1 MKDYRIQILPEDL
14 AKQIAAGEVIERPA
28 SVVKELVENAV
39 DAEATFIVIEVF
51 EGGRKRIRITDNG
64 TGMKR
69 EDAILSVERHSTS
82 KIKTKE
88 ELANIETLGFRGEA
102 LPSIASVS
110 KMKITTLFRGEN
122 IGTELCL
129 MNGKIKEVKDVG
141 SAAGTAVEV
150 NDLFYN
156 TPARLKFLKSVN
168 TELGYINTIINQE
181 ALGHPNIH
189 FKLLHNNRLLQNI
202 PPLRDDLDRLTI
214 LFGKERVKDLIKVK
228 ANYNSLELRGYISSP
243 SISRTSRGYQYLFVN
258 SRPIKDRM
266 MTHAV
271 YEAYKT
277 FITKDRNPV
286 FFLFLNVRPDTID
299 VNVHPS
305 KMEVRFRNQ
314 HEIHDFIR
322 EMIRNYLL
330 KGKPTQRESV
340 ESSEEGMRRVE
351 FLDEGLGKPL
361 DDYKGKISEM
371 ILKSSSSVM
380 KDFSSLQLK
389 SFDSRLLFKPES
401 IGERLRVLK
410 QVDNS
415 FLLFDIPE
423 GILFVDQHVAHER
436 ILFEKLLKDYKGSHI
451 EVQHLLFR
459 KEIELTHRETSI
471 LTKYAEKLSSIGFL
485 IEQVG
490 ENTFSLR
497 GVPTLLSEKDSE
509 GVLHDILDRL
519 TGIDRVK
526 PFEEMV
532 EDILVSIACHGAL
545 KDNNPLEE
553 EEMVKLMEDL
563 MKTDIPHTCPHGRPI
578 MLVLAIDDI
587 KKKFQM
593 K

>member
-168 TELGYINTIINQE
+168 TELSYINTIINQE

-314 HEIHDFIR
+314 HEVHDFIR

-340 ESSEEGMRRVE
+340 SSSEEGMGRVE
-351 FLDEGLGKPL
+351 FLDDGLGKPL

-380 KDFSSLQLK
+380 KDFSSLKLK

-436 ILFEKLLKDYKGSHI
+436 ILFEKLSKDYKESHV

-459 KEIELTHRETSI
+459 KEIEFTQRETS
-471 LTKYAEKLSSIGFL
+471 LLVKYAEKLSSIGFL
-485 IEQVG
+485 IEHLR

>member
-88 ELANIETLGFRGEA
+88 ELSSIETLGFRGEA

-314 HEIHDFIR
+314 HEVHDFIR

-361 DDYKGKISEM
+361 DDYKEKISEM
-371 ILKSSSSVM
+371 ISKSSSSVM
-380 KDFSSLQLK
+380 KDFSSLKLK

-401 IGERLRVLK
+401 IGEKLRVLK

-509 GVLHDILDRL
+509 AVLHDILDRL
-519 TGIDRVK
+519 AGIDRVK

-578 MLVLAIDDI
+578 MLFLAIDDI